1 MMLEWRLKQL
11 RFKEQKKL
19 NGSNLYLYKS
29 ITSYIQHSELR
40 GSEKEEI
47 LQQVVDML
55 LQAQIEKKP
64 MELII
69 GNDYQEFCKSIIEEY
84 SSDKSKTYL
93 VLNYIQK
100 GLFWS
105 MTSSFFL
112 WIVSGLKNSSFTL
125 GLTVDMLI
133 LTISISFILIPATK
147 KSSQESPSLN
157 FWNKKYY
164 AINSGITES
173 GFNGFIL
180 VIFAILL
187 IRFIL
192 GETLST
198 KVFSY
203 TITLHSATPYILL
216 ILLIIGFIEIYKR
229 MYNKRQ

>member
-1 MMLEWRLKQL
+1 MLLEWRLKQL
-11 RFKEQKKL
+11 RFKEQKNL
-19 NGSNLYLYKS
+19 NGSNLYLYRS

-40 GSEKEEI
+40 GTEKEEI
-47 LQQVVDML
+47 LQQVIDMM

-84 SSDKSKTYL
+84 SSDKSKNYRL
-93 VLNYIQK
+93 LDYIQK
-100 GLFWS
+100 GLFYS
-105 MTSSFFL
+105 ITSSVFL
-112 WIVSGLKNSSFTL
+112 WIVIGLKNSSFTL
-125 GLTVDMLI
+125 GITIDMLI
-133 LTISISFILIPATK
+133 TISAISFILIPATR
-147 KSSQESPSLN
+147 KSSQENPSLN

-164 AINSGITES
+164 TINSGITEP
-173 GFNGFIL
+173 GFNGFIF

-216 ILLIIGFIEIYKR
+216 LLLIIGFIEIYKR
-229 MYNKRQ
+229 MYNKRR

>member
-1 MMLEWRLKQL
+1 MMHEWRLKQL
-11 RFKEQKKL
+11 RFKEQKNL
-19 NGSNLYLYKS
+19 NGSNLYLYRS
-29 ITSYIQHSELR
+29 ITSYIQHSEL
-40 GSEKEEI
+40 GGTEKEEI
-47 LQQVVDML
+47 LQQVVDMM

-69 GNDYQEFCKSIIEEY
+69 GNDYQDFCKSIIEEY
-84 SSDKSKTYL
+84 SSDKSKNYRL
-93 VLNYIQK
+93 LSYIQK

-105 MTSSFFL
+105 ITSSVFL
-112 WIVSGLKNSSFTL
+112 WIVIGLKNSSFTP
-125 GLTVDMLI
+125 GITVDMLI
-133 LTISISFILIPATK
+133 TLSAISFILIPATR

-173 GFNGFIL
+173 GFNGFIF
-180 VIFAILL
+180 VMFAFLL

-203 TITLHSATPYILL
+203 TITLHSSTPYILL

-229 MYNKRQ
+229 MYNKRR